1 MTGFL
6 LRTFVKNFENTNDPK
21 VHSAIGKLA
30 GAAGIICNILL
41 FAGKLTVGLLIGS
54 VSIVADA
61 INNLSDASSSV
72 ITLLGFRLAQRP
84 ADEDHPYGHARYEY
98 LSGLVVTVLILLIGL
113 ELVKSSIEK
122 ILHPAPVEVTLV
134 TVIVLL
140 CSIGI
145 KFWMMR
151 FYRSLGG
158 RIHSTALQAAS
169 ADSRNDVV
177 ATSAVLAGGLVGRFF
192 GLNVDGYVGLA
203 VAVFIFYSGVMT
215 GKETISP
222 LLGKQADEDLVE
234 KIRGIILS
242 HEKILGVH
250 DLLVH
255 DYGPGQCFASVHAEI
270 GAGEDLLKSHDVIDD
285 IENDVL
291 EQLNVHLVIH
301 YDPVVTDDAEWNE
314 MRGITEKIVGE
325 ISQELSIH
333 DFRLV
338 KGDEH
343 TKLVFDL
350 EVPYSMNGQEQEIK
364 RRIDEKLR
372 VEIKRKDCAYLEIGA
387 AEQRDGS
394 SNAGICKDINENKY
408 VTVIRFDGKA

>member
-6 LRTFVKNFENTNDPK
+6 LRTFVKNYDNTNDPK

-255 DYGPGQCFASVHAEI
+255 DYGPGQCFASVHGEI